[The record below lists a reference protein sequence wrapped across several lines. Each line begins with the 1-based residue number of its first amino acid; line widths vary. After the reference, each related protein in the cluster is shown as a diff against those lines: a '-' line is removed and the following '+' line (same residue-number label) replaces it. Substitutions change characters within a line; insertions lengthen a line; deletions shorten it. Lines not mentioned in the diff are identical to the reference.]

1 MEGLANKTK
10 VELDVS
16 DDRGRQISDSKK
28 NSSNVSLFQ
37 TSTLSTSSGNK
48 QRLANPTKYTA
59 GRFQDGIGGRK
70 DDRVRSF
77 ERRNQEIFQ
86 PGSNLYKQRRAKMH
100 LERDMRWNGP
110 HDEEFFRCFEQQ
122 LDIAIGRFVRQLKIQ
137 RKDEESPRRQVSVM
151 LDEQRG

>member
-1 MEGLANKTK
+1 MDFRISEETDEEDSELEGLANKTK

-28 NSSNVSLFQ
+28 NSSNVSLLQ
-37 TSTLSTSSGNK
+37 ASTLSSSSANQ
-48 QRLANPTKYTA
+48 QRLTNPTKYTA
-59 GRFQDGIGGRK
+59 SRFQDSIGGRK
-70 DDRVRSF
+70 DGRVRSF

-86 PGSNLYKQRRAKMH
+86 SGSNLYKQRRAKMH

-122 LDIAIGRFVRQLKIQ
+122 LDIAISRFVRQLKI
-137 RKDEESPRRQVSVM
+137 
-151 LDEQRG
+151 